1 MGRHPELGDKIADFV
16 DEEQG
21 MRIIQSCLDFY
32 HEHADKKER
41 LSDLIRRVGMDKFK
55 AAVLQ

>member
-1 MGRHPELGDKIADFV
+1 MGRHPELAEKIADFV
-16 DEEQG
+16 DEGQG

-32 HEHADKKER
+32 QQYGEKKER

-55 AAVLQ
+55 SAILE